1 MNILIGLMSMSL
13 MAMIVMGVFY
23 SIHPPNSS
31 SVKITRSDNFIKGSV
46 GVNLIVFVCA
56 QVGLLFF
63 AFQDAMAAPVVE
75 AVVITE
81 FSIGKGLAFIGI
93 GLPTGMATIAAGLA
107 VAPIGASSLAA
118 ISEKPEIFGRS
129 LIYLGLAEGIAIY
142 GLVATILLLNKI

>member
-1 MNILIGLMSMSL
+1 MNILIGLMTMSL
-13 MAMIVMGVFY
+13 ISLVAMGVY
-23 SIHPPNSS
+23 YHINPPQTSPLKPVAGNTVLKS
-31 SVKITRSDNFIKGSV
+31 SV

-56 QVGLLFF
+56 QAGLLFF
-63 AFQDAMAAPVVE
+63 AFQDVMAAPVVD
-75 AVVITE
+75 VITVSE

-93 GLPTGMATIAAGLA
+93 GLPTGFATLGAGIA

-118 ISEKPEIFGRS
+118 ISEKPEIFGRT